1 MTNKVQHE
9 IGIQALLNKKTAEI
23 INMIDTKQFDP
34 KSLFGKVKLK
44 KSVSANLKLMPL
56 KWVKD
61 NYKLFFVDS
70 ETLQRFLQEWKKSK
84 IDSYLSTV
92 FGGLAHKDLF
102 QLADIKK
109 IVNAYKDRLED
120 ETLNKDEK
128 IALEDSYNYFKSLED
143 KKFTFLD
150 WRQDFAG
157 DLSVGDI
164 YYDLAKLM
172 HGLIVN
178 HGIVVNNQYNVSWK
192 EGEIKFDIQRKKS
205 LVECEQRLN
214 TWMLE
219 NGYNLKKVKVLTAL
233 IYLNIAALHHY
244 PYSLLLYG
252 LGKKMLKEELNNYA
266 KN

>member
-143 KKFTFLD
+143 KKFTFLVLD
-150 WRQDFAG
+150 GQ
-157 DLSVGDI
+157 
-164 YYDLAKLM
+164 
-172 HGLIVN
+172 H
-178 HGIVVNNQYNVSWK
+178 
-192 EGEIKFDIQRKKS
+192 
-205 LVECEQRLN
+205 RLKY
-214 TWMLE
+214 L
-219 NGYNLKKVKVLTAL
+219 YQ
-233 IYLNIAALHHY
+233 YLNNEITFDV
-244 PYSLLLYG
+244 
-252 LGKKMLKEELNNYA
+252 LKDYFSEI
-266 KN
+266 